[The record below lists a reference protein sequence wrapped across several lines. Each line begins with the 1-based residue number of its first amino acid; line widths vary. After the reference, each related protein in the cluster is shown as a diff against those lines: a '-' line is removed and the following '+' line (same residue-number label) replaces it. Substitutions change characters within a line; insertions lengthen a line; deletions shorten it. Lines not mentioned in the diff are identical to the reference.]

1 MIGLAQIYV
10 VGGLFFAT
18 TAWFSG
24 RDYGNPHRSRSA
36 AFWALLA
43 LSFLAG
49 DRLGDL
55 GNGLLVVGLVV
66 LATLGLGRGHGS
78 TSTPEQR
85 AAAALRHGDRL
96 FLVALII
103 PAGALTGTVVAKQ
116 TRWGARLI
124 DPAQATLVSLVLGV
138 ALALVVARVWLR
150 PDLGAGR
157 AARLRSLL
165 VPLEEG
171 RRLLDTIGWA
181 GILPQ
186 MLASL
191 GVVLLASGVG
201 TEVGHQLTR
210 HLPLD
215 TRLAAVAVYCVGM
228 ALFTVLMGN
237 AFAAFPV
244 MTAAVGLPLVV
255 GHFGGA
261 PAVVCAIGML
271 SGFCGT
277 LMTPMAANFNIVP
290 AHLLELPDRDT
301 AFNAVIRTQ
310 IPTAL
315 PLLMV
320 NVMLMRW
327 LAFR

>member
-1 MIGLAQIYV
+1 VIGLAQIYV
-10 VGGLFFAT
+10 AGGVFFAA

-24 RDYGNPHRSRSA
+24 RDRANPHRLRSA

-43 LSFLAG
+43 LAFLAG
-49 DRLGDL
+49 NRLGDL
-55 GNGLLVVGLVV
+55 GNGLVVVGLVV
-66 LATLGLGRGHGS
+66 LATLGLGRSHGA
-78 TSTPEQR
+78 TSTPETR
-85 AAAALRHGDRL
+85 RAAALRYGDRL
-96 FLVALII
+96 FLVALIL
-103 PAGALTGTVVAKQ
+103 PVSALVGTIVAKQ

-124 DPAQATLVSLVLGV
+124 DPAQATLASLVLGV
-138 ALALVVARVWLR
+138 LLALVVIAVWLR
-150 PDLGAGR
+150 PDFGGGR
-157 AARLRSLL
+157 ARRLQALL
-165 VPLEEG
+165 VPLAEG

-201 TEVGHQLTR
+201 TEIGRLLSS
-210 HLPLD
+210 HLPID

-228 ALFTVLMGN
+228 AFFTVLMGN

-244 MTAAVGLPLVV
+244 MTAAVGLPIVV
-255 GHFGGA
+255 QRFGGA

-301 AFNAVIRTQ
+301 AFNSVIRTQ

-315 PLLMV
+315 PLLAI
-320 NVMLMRW
+320 NILLMWW